1 MQTHS
6 ILSISTHVQNCFYFL
21 LFILVRVGV
30 LLLLCLGNSR
40 YFQFFCLLSS
50 TCNFF
55 SWVHCPDVKLASKKW
70 RKSEKEKKICAKQT
84 HHDIPSMFFGWEWG
98 KSSSSSNNRR
108 RRNEAWKWGHSSASE
123 RRYDMKFNLL
133 PRRRRHRESNS
144 FSSYAGHARAL
155 MKGTVLDS
163 RNCRHRASLIAVL
176 KAHKGINY
184 KISKKLTLSSRCI
197 IQKNDFFATCH
208 CCTLH
213 NCATWTP
220 LSIFSSNYMPTLI
233 PSSWGGKWII
243 FHHFLAFY
251 VVDGETPFVDFA

>member
-98 KSSSSSNNRR
+98 KSSSSDWVVMHTIDGGEMEHE
-108 RRNEAWKWGHSSASE
+108 NEDTAVPLRDVMTWNSISCRAVVVIEKATVFL
-123 RRYDMKFNLL
+123 RMQDMLEL
-133 PRRRRHRESNS
+133 
-144 FSSYAGHARAL
+144 
-155 MKGTVLDS
+155 
-163 RNCRHRASLIAVL
+163 
-176 KAHKGINY
+176 
-184 KISKKLTLSSRCI
+184 
-197 IQKNDFFATCH
+197 
-208 CCTLH
+208 
-213 NCATWTP
+213 
-220 LSIFSSNYMPTLI
+220 
-233 PSSWGGKWII
+233 
-243 FHHFLAFY
+243 
-251 VVDGETPFVDFA
+251 